1 MVAKSKVKR
10 AAQTNTSVSTP
21 PPDSRKPKGKF
32 TEVEKQSLLQN
43 FDLEVQ
49 DKLRYFRAMLA
60 QTLASYRM
68 REETE
73 ILSIP
78 REVRKMTLGEV
89 EAKWG
94 GNWMETLNKVRAERF
109 EVEEKKRE
117 EVKQKERQEVVKGK
131 RYVKR
136 STSKVQSI
144 TLPRKRAVTASRD
157 GSPNR
162 STKSARRGGS
172 APKSTR
178 RHSVRTP
185 STRAKEAM
193 FKNASNDNISS
204 KYPSVSINET
214 DELPQDHVFNPSL
227 PPTPLHSSK
236 IRMKPSPLSQ
246 SNRIHLHSA
255 DSDAESSLNEN
266 AEDEDISST
275 DDDLPDP
282 EKMEE
287 RLMAGSTPGS
297 KSSKHKKKRAPSLI
311 FRQSLGPSHLNTSG
325 PSYHPPLSNDG
336 EKLSTIDLSDGR
348 TISFNPFSLTPGRI
362 ESELEEGGVSREEK
376 RRVQEEVHREVVGR
390 LRERMERFL
399 VVNESK

>member
-131 RYVKR
+131 R
-136 STSKVQSI
+136 
-144 TLPRKRAVTASRD
+144 KRAVTASKD

-172 APKSTR
+172 ALKSTR
-178 RHSVRTP
+178 KHSVRTP

-193 FKNASNDNISS
+193 FKNASNGNISS
-204 KYPSVSINET
+204 KYPS
-214 DELPQDHVFNPSL
+214 ELPQDHVFNPSL

-246 SNRIHLHSA
+246 SNQIHLHSA

-362 ESELEEGGVSREEK
+362 ESELEEGGVSKEEK

>member
-131 RYVKR
+131 R
-136 STSKVQSI
+136 
-144 TLPRKRAVTASRD
+144 KRAVTASRD

-204 KYPSVSINET
+204 KYPS
-214 DELPQDHVFNPSL
+214 ELPQDHVFNPSL